1 MEGKVLGVTLSVL
14 GVFGLLIA
22 IFYMNAV
29 QSSKEV
35 NLLLGCGFF
44 GAVIFFAGIWLLP
57 GRKVTGK
64 AVQASPMDKSVK

>member
-1 MEGKVLGVTLSVL
+1 MEGKLLGVTLSVL

-29 QSSKEV
+29 QSSKDV
-35 NLLLGCGFF
+35 NVLLGCGFF
-44 GAVIFFAGIWLLP
+44 GTVIFFAGLWLLP
-57 GRKVTGK
+57 GRKEPGK